1 MICGRFQALYN
12 IGSHLP
18 SFILYADWQMTID
31 GLWLRVTLLAYTV
44 KTRSRD
50 SSDSYDWRLCQHD
63 KSPWWRWQWRHSHV
77 TWRGRTTDVI
87 LITFVLMETSNLFPF
102 RTKQLHYR
110 PIRRQL
116 ANLPFDS
123 NTLPSRRTIIRQ
135 DVLKAS
141 DVLTS
146 SDLQCHVTE
155 RSCRV
160 QSVLKDTRRP
170 SGISPQSEH
179 DWTWT

>member
-1 MICGRFQALYN
+1 
-12 IGSHLP
+12 
-18 SFILYADWQMTID
+18 MTID
-31 GLWLRVTLLAYTV
+31 GLCSVSATLLSYTV

-50 SSDSYDWRLCQHD
+50 SSDSYDWRLWQHD